1 MQNNRYVLITGAGEG
16 LGKSLAIEFASRGWN
31 LILVA
36 LPGPQ
41 LGSLACFIRRNYLT
55 TVITFETDLCEE
67 QNCVAMYEEIHSKGI
82 TIKMLINNAGIGNTF
97 HFSEGSVEF
106 FRRQIRLNVWA
117 TTLITKLFLK
127 DLCENSPSHIVN
139 IGSLSSFFF
148 LPRKQV
154 YGGTKSFIYSFSKS
168 LQEEL
173 CGKAVTV
180 SVVCP
185 GGINTNPYQTYMN
198 RNASWIARQS
208 LLNAETVARIIAEK
222 VLAGKSVIIPGI
234 INRFFLL
241 LDKLI
246 PEIVKRPI
254 NNYQM
259 KKLQPGM
266 NVLHLQNEY
275 NYGKTLLV
283 KSA

>member
-1 MQNNRYVLITGAGEG
+1 MCNNKYVIITGAGEG
-16 LGKSLAIEFASRGWN
+16 LGKSLAIEFAKRGWN

-41 LGSLACFIRRNYLT
+41 LCSLACFIRRNYLAD
-55 TVITFETDLCEE
+55 VITYETDLCEE
-67 QNCVAMYEEIHSKGI
+67 RNCISLYNDIHSKELE
-82 TIKMLINNAGIGNTF
+82 IKMLINNAGIGNTF
-97 HFSEGSVEF
+97 QFSEGSIKF
-106 FRRQIRLNVWA
+106 FGQQIKLNVLA
-117 TTLITKLFLK
+117 TTLITKLFLR
-127 DLCENSPSHIVN
+127 DLCDKGPSYIVN
-139 IGSLSSFFF
+139 IGSLSGFFF

-168 LQEEL
+168 LREEL
-173 CGKAVTV
+173 SGKGVSV

-208 LLNAETVARIIAEK
+208 LLDAETVASIVANK
-222 VLAGKSVIIPGI
+222 VLAGKSVIIPGL

-241 LDKLI
+241 LDRLLPELI
-246 PEIVKRPI
+246 TQPI

-259 KKLQPGM
+259 KKLQTGM
-266 NVLHLQNEY
+266 SLLHLQSDQ
-275 NYGKTLLV
+275 GPGR
-283 KSA
+283 S

>member
-1 MQNNRYVLITGAGEG
+1 
-16 LGKSLAIEFASRGWN
+16 
-31 LILVA
+31 VA

-41 LGSLACFIRRNYLT
+41 LCSLACFIRRNYLS
-55 TVITFETDLCEE
+55 TVVTFEIDLCNE
-67 QNCVAMYEEIHSKGI
+67 QNCVDLYKEIHAKGI
-82 TIKMLINNAGIGNTF
+82 KVQMLINNAGIGNTF
-97 HFSEGSVEF
+97 HFSEGSIEF
-106 FRRQIRLNVWA
+106 FRQQITLNVWA

-127 DLCENSPSHIVN
+127 DLCENNPSHIVN

-154 YGGTKSFIYSFSKS
+154 YGGTKSFIYSFSKA
-168 LQEEL
+168 LREEL
-173 CGKAVTV
+173 YDKAVTV

-185 GGINTNPYQTYMN
+185 GGINSNPYQTYMN

-208 LLNAETVARIIAEK
+208 LLDAETVARIIADK
-222 VLAGKSVIIPGI
+222 VLAGKSVIIPGL

-246 PEIVKRPI
+246 PEVIKRSI

-259 KKLQPGM
+259 KKLQQGM
-266 NVLHLQNEY
+266 NVFRLQNDHSYE
-275 NYGKTLLV
+275 KSLLV

>member
-1 MQNNRYVLITGAGEG
+1 MQNDKYVLITGAGEG
-16 LGKSLAIEFASRGWN
+16 LGKSLAFEFAKRGWN

-41 LGSLACFIRRNYLT
+41 LSSLACFIEKNYLT
-55 TVITFETDLCEE
+55 KVITYETDLCEE
-67 QNCVAMYEEIHSKGI
+67 QNCSDLYEKIHLNGI
-82 TIKMLINNAGIGNTF
+82 RIQILINNAGIGSTF
-97 HFSEGSVEF
+97 QFSEGTIGF
-106 FRRQIRLNVWA
+106 FGQQIKLNVLA

-127 DLCENSPSHIVN
+127 DLCDGGSSYIVN

-168 LQEEL
+168 LRSEL
-173 CGKAVTV
+173 SGKGVSV

-185 GGINTNPYQTYMN
+185 GGINTNANHTYMN

-208 LLNAETVARIIAEK
+208 LLNAETVAKIIANK
-222 VLAGKSVIIPGI
+222 VLAGKSVIIPGRF
-234 INRFFLL
+234 NRFLLL
-241 LDKLI
+241 LDKLL
-246 PEIVKRPI
+246 PEIIKKPI

-259 KKLQPGM
+259 KKLQLGM
-266 NVLHLQNEY
+266 NFRHEQPIPIY
-275 NYGKTLLV
+275 DDSLLV